1 MLSSILDSMS
11 KTQDLILPC
20 QLRSTLPNLR
30 SRSNVQFSCKC
41 LLLLLITVFTLWLTI
56 LLICSGD
63 IHPNPGPSSIP
74 SSLNSSTSHNHSNNS
89 LRSPNLSH
97 NLSFVHYNVQSILNK
112 LDLLEAELFEF
123 DILAF
128 TETWLNPTVQSDDL
142 VFQTFHKP
150 ERKDRRSDHFGGLL
164 LYVKSGIFY
173 KRRSDLE
180 INGIECIW
188 IEVVLNKESLLFGLF
203 YRPPNSSADVYS
215 NIEESIYLAVDTGTS
230 DIIITGDFNFNVL
243 NSQTKKKIDSL
254 CTQFSLHQLLTD
266 PSHFTEHS
274 SSLLDLIL
282 VSNKEHLILHGVGD
296 PFLDQQLH
304 YHCPIYGFCKF
315 SKPKAKAFTRHI
327 WMYNNEN
334 FGLLREK
341 ASSID
346 WRALENDDISL
357 YASNLNSTI
366 LSLTKECIPNKSIR
380 VRTSDPPW
388 ITTLLKRQI
397 RKRKRLYRK
406 AKQTNLERHWI
417 KFRQLRNET
426 NTMIRNSKQQFY
438 DNIAEKLKSKS
449 LSSKDWWSTLK
460 TFISPNL
467 NSAIPPIE
475 SEGIIYSDDFEKAN
489 LFNNYFQGQT
499 VLDDSNAVLP
509 ELPEPSYLT
518 SLSSIAFDPQ
528 EVEEIL
534 RTLKTDKASGP
545 DGLSNRIL
553 KELSHE
559 LSSPLCSLF
568 NKSLSLG
575 KFPSPYKDANVTPVH
590 KKGDLSLVSNY
601 RPISLLNSVAKLFEK
616 LVFKYLYNH
625 LQDNNM
631 LSSLQ
636 SGFIPGDSTVNQL
649 VYLYHIFTE
658 ALDAGK
664 EVRTVFCDISKAFDR
679 VWHEGL
685 IYKLKAAGVSGDVL
699 RWFQSYLSGRRQR
712 VVLPGSLSEWVYIK
726 AGVPQGSILG
736 PLLFL
741 LYINDIVKN
750 IGSNI
755 RLFAD
760 DTSLFIIVDN
770 PTTAALCLNSDLEKL
785 SRWAAIWLVTFNPS
799 KNESLLI
806 SRKINKPIHPNLYM
820 QNVQIQEVSSH
831 KHLGLYFSNDCSW
844 HQHIY
849 YIKQKAW
856 FRIHIMRKLKFKLDR
871 KSLETIYLTFI
882 RPLLEYGD
890 VIWDNCTQYE
900 KNELDKIQ
908 NEAAR
913 ITTGTTKLVSLDN
926 LYKEVGWQTLHRRR
940 QDHKITLFY
949 KMFNQLTPVHLSSLI
964 PQQVNAISHH
974 NLRNSNDIHTIR
986 SNTSLYH
993 NSFLPSTLRQWNS
1006 LPVEVRQLNTLSSF
1020 KTFLKKDLQ
1029 SVPTYYYCGSR
1040 KAQILHARL
1049 RTGCSSLNMDLF
1061 HKNITES
1068 PLCRCGSIEDTQHYF
1083 FHCRFYQGPRNT
1095 LLNACT
1101 TYQNPSLSL
1110 LLFGSSTLSLEANIA
1125 ILEHVHKYI
1134 LDTKRFT

>member
-1 MLSSILDSMS
+1 MLTPIAYHSFHSMA
-11 KTQDLILPC
+11 
-20 QLRSTLPNLR
+20 
-30 SRSNVQFSCKC
+30 
-41 LLLLLITVFTLWLTI
+41 
-56 LLICSGD
+56 
-63 IHPNPGPSSIP
+63 H
-74 SSLNSSTSHNHSNNS
+74 
-89 LRSPNLSH
+89 
-97 NLSFVHYNVQSILNK
+97 
-112 LDLLEAELFEF
+112 
-123 DILAF
+123 
-128 TETWLNPTVQSDDL
+128 
-142 VFQTFHKP
+142 
-150 ERKDRRSDHFGGLL
+150 
-164 LYVKSGIFY
+164 
-173 KRRSDLE
+173 
-180 INGIECIW
+180 
-188 IEVVLNKESLLFGLF
+188 
-203 YRPPNSSADVYS
+203 
-215 NIEESIYLAVDTGTS
+215 
-230 DIIITGDFNFNVL
+230 
-243 NSQTKKKIDSL
+243 
-254 CTQFSLHQLLTD
+254 
-266 PSHFTEHS
+266 
-274 SSLLDLIL
+274 
-282 VSNKEHLILHGVGD
+282 
-296 PFLDQQLH
+296 
-304 YHCPIYGFCKF
+304 
-315 SKPKAKAFTRHI
+315 
-327 WMYNNEN
+327 
-334 FGLLREK
+334 
-341 ASSID
+341 
-346 WRALENDDISL
+346 
-357 YASNLNSTI
+357 
-366 LSLTKECIPNKSIR
+366 
-380 VRTSDPPW
+380 
-388 ITTLLKRQI
+388 
-397 RKRKRLYRK
+397 
-406 AKQTNLERHWI
+406 
-417 KFRQLRNET
+417 
-426 NTMIRNSKQQFY
+426 
-438 DNIAEKLKSKS
+438 NIANML
-449 LSSKDWWSTLK
+449 W
-460 TFISPNL
+460 
-467 NSAIPPIE
+467 
-475 SEGIIYSDDFEKAN
+475 
-489 LFNNYFQGQT
+489 
-499 VLDDSNAVLP
+499 
-509 ELPEPSYLT
+509 
-518 SLSSIAFDPQ
+518 
-528 EVEEIL
+528 
-534 RTLKTDKASGP
+534 
-545 DGLSNRIL
+545 
-553 KELSHE
+553 
-559 LSSPLCSLF
+559 
-568 NKSLSLG
+568 
-575 KFPSPYKDANVTPVH
+575 
-590 KKGDLSLVSNY
+590 
-601 RPISLLNSVAKLFEK
+601 PISLLNSVAKLFEK

-726 AGVPQGSILG
+726 AGVPQASILG

-806 SRKINKPIHPNLYM
+806 SRKINKPIHPPLYM

-844 HQHIY
+844 HQHID

-949 KMFNQLTPVHLSSLI
+949 KMFNQLTPVYLSSLI

>member
-1 MLSSILDSMS
+1 M
-11 KTQDLILPC
+11 
-20 QLRSTLPNLR
+20 
-30 SRSNVQFSCKC
+30 
-41 LLLLLITVFTLWLTI
+41 
-56 LLICSGD
+56 
-63 IHPNPGPSSIP
+63 
-74 SSLNSSTSHNHSNNS
+74 
-89 LRSPNLSH
+89 
-97 NLSFVHYNVQSILNK
+97 
-112 LDLLEAELFEF
+112 
-123 DILAF
+123 
-128 TETWLNPTVQSDDL
+128 
-142 VFQTFHKP
+142 
-150 ERKDRRSDHFGGLL
+150 
-164 LYVKSGIFY
+164 
-173 KRRSDLE
+173 
-180 INGIECIW
+180 
-188 IEVVLNKESLLFGLF
+188 
-203 YRPPNSSADVYS
+203 
-215 NIEESIYLAVDTGTS
+215 
-230 DIIITGDFNFNVL
+230 
-243 NSQTKKKIDSL
+243 
-254 CTQFSLHQLLTD
+254 
-266 PSHFTEHS
+266 
-274 SSLLDLIL
+274 
-282 VSNKEHLILHGVGD
+282 
-296 PFLDQQLH
+296 
-304 YHCPIYGFCKF
+304 
-315 SKPKAKAFTRHI
+315 
-327 WMYNNEN
+327 
-334 FGLLREK
+334 
-341 ASSID
+341 
-346 WRALENDDISL
+346 
-357 YASNLNSTI
+357 
-366 LSLTKECIPNKSIR
+366 
-380 VRTSDPPW
+380 
-388 ITTLLKRQI
+388 
-397 RKRKRLYRK
+397 
-406 AKQTNLERHWI
+406 
-417 KFRQLRNET
+417 
-426 NTMIRNSKQQFY
+426 
-438 DNIAEKLKSKS
+438 
-449 LSSKDWWSTLK
+449 
-460 TFISPNL
+460 
-467 NSAIPPIE
+467 
-475 SEGIIYSDDFEKAN
+475 
-489 LFNNYFQGQT
+489 
-499 VLDDSNAVLP
+499 
-509 ELPEPSYLT
+509 
-518 SLSSIAFDPQ
+518 
-528 EVEEIL
+528 
-534 RTLKTDKASGP
+534 
-545 DGLSNRIL
+545 

-575 KFPSPYKDANVTPVH
+575 KFPSPYKNANVTPSH

-601 RPISLLNSVAKLFEK
+601 RPISLLNSAAKLFEK

-625 LQDNNM
+625 LQDNNII
-631 LSSLQ
+631 SSLQ

-649 VYLYHIFTE
+649 AYLYHMFTE
-658 ALDAGK
+658 ALDVGK
-664 EVRTVFCDISKAFDR
+664 EVWTVFCDISKAFDR

-712 VVLPGSLSEWVYIK
+712 VVLPGSFSEWVYIK
-726 AGVPQGSILG
+726 AGVTQGSILG

-770 PTTAALCLNSDLEKL
+770 PATAAICLNSDFEKL

-799 KNESLLI
+799 KNKSLLI
-806 SRKINKPIHPNLYM
+806 SRKINKPIHPPLYM

-844 HQHIY
+844 HQHID

-949 KMFNQLTPVHLSSLI
+949 KMFNQLTPVYLSSLI

-1006 LPVEVRQLNTLSSF
+1006 LPLEVRQLNTLSSF

>member
-1 MLSSILDSMS
+1 M
-11 KTQDLILPC
+11 
-20 QLRSTLPNLR
+20 
-30 SRSNVQFSCKC
+30 
-41 LLLLLITVFTLWLTI
+41 
-56 LLICSGD
+56 
-63 IHPNPGPSSIP
+63 
-74 SSLNSSTSHNHSNNS
+74 
-89 LRSPNLSH
+89 
-97 NLSFVHYNVQSILNK
+97 
-112 LDLLEAELFEF
+112 
-123 DILAF
+123 
-128 TETWLNPTVQSDDL
+128 
-142 VFQTFHKP
+142 
-150 ERKDRRSDHFGGLL
+150 
-164 LYVKSGIFY
+164 
-173 KRRSDLE
+173 
-180 INGIECIW
+180 
-188 IEVVLNKESLLFGLF
+188 
-203 YRPPNSSADVYS
+203 
-215 NIEESIYLAVDTGTS
+215 
-230 DIIITGDFNFNVL
+230 
-243 NSQTKKKIDSL
+243 
-254 CTQFSLHQLLTD
+254 
-266 PSHFTEHS
+266 
-274 SSLLDLIL
+274 
-282 VSNKEHLILHGVGD
+282 
-296 PFLDQQLH
+296 
-304 YHCPIYGFCKF
+304 
-315 SKPKAKAFTRHI
+315 
-327 WMYNNEN
+327 
-334 FGLLREK
+334 
-341 ASSID
+341 
-346 WRALENDDISL
+346 
-357 YASNLNSTI
+357 
-366 LSLTKECIPNKSIR
+366 
-380 VRTSDPPW
+380 
-388 ITTLLKRQI
+388 
-397 RKRKRLYRK
+397 
-406 AKQTNLERHWI
+406 
-417 KFRQLRNET
+417 
-426 NTMIRNSKQQFY
+426 
-438 DNIAEKLKSKS
+438 
-449 LSSKDWWSTLK
+449 
-460 TFISPNL
+460 
-467 NSAIPPIE
+467 
-475 SEGIIYSDDFEKAN
+475 
-489 LFNNYFQGQT
+489 
-499 VLDDSNAVLP
+499 
-509 ELPEPSYLT
+509 
-518 SLSSIAFDPQ
+518 
-528 EVEEIL
+528 
-534 RTLKTDKASGP
+534 
-545 DGLSNRIL
+545 
-553 KELSHE
+553 
-559 LSSPLCSLF
+559 
-568 NKSLSLG
+568 
-575 KFPSPYKDANVTPVH
+575 
-590 KKGDLSLVSNY
+590 
-601 RPISLLNSVAKLFEK
+601 
-616 LVFKYLYNH
+616 
-625 LQDNNM
+625 
-631 LSSLQ
+631 
-636 SGFIPGDSTVNQL
+636 
-649 VYLYHIFTE
+649 
-658 ALDAGK
+658 
-664 EVRTVFCDISKAFDR
+664 
-679 VWHEGL
+679 
-685 IYKLKAAGVSGDVL
+685 
-699 RWFQSYLSGRRQR
+699 
-712 VVLPGSLSEWVYIK
+712 LPGSLSEWVYIK

-785 SRWAAIWLVTFNPS
+785 SRWAAIWLVTFNPF

-806 SRKINKPIHPNLYM
+806 SRKINKPIHPPLYM

-844 HQHIY
+844 HQHID

-949 KMFNQLTPVHLSSLI
+949 KMFNQLTPVYLSSLI

>member
-1 MLSSILDSMS
+1 MISTHLAALYVTTLYPFTHTRTHTHTHTHTHTRTYARTHARAHELTRTYTHTRARESARELPPLVCHMTFSML
-11 KTQDLILPC
+11 
-20 QLRSTLPNLR
+20 
-30 SRSNVQFSCKC
+30 
-41 LLLLLITVFTLWLTI
+41 
-56 LLICSGD
+56 
-63 IHPNPGPSSIP
+63 H
-74 SSLNSSTSHNHSNNS
+74 
-89 LRSPNLSH
+89 
-97 NLSFVHYNVQSILNK
+97 
-112 LDLLEAELFEF
+112 
-123 DILAF
+123 
-128 TETWLNPTVQSDDL
+128 L
-142 VFQTFHKP
+142 VFLMITCNFVTIFIR
-150 ERKDRRSDHFGGLL
+150 ELRD
-164 LYVKSGIFY
+164 GI
-173 KRRSDLE
+173 
-180 INGIECIW
+180 G
-188 IEVVLNKESLLFGLF
+188 
-203 YRPPNSSADVYS
+203 
-215 NIEESIYLAVDTGTS
+215 
-230 DIIITGDFNFNVL
+230 
-243 NSQTKKKIDSL
+243 
-254 CTQFSLHQLLTD
+254 
-266 PSHFTEHS
+266 
-274 SSLLDLIL
+274 
-282 VSNKEHLILHGVGD
+282 
-296 PFLDQQLH
+296 
-304 YHCPIYGFCKF
+304 
-315 SKPKAKAFTRHI
+315 
-327 WMYNNEN
+327 
-334 FGLLREK
+334 
-341 ASSID
+341 
-346 WRALENDDISL
+346 
-357 YASNLNSTI
+357 
-366 LSLTKECIPNKSIR
+366 
-380 VRTSDPPW
+380 
-388 ITTLLKRQI
+388 
-397 RKRKRLYRK
+397 
-406 AKQTNLERHWI
+406 RHWGP
-417 KFRQLRNET
+417 EGG
-426 NTMIRNSKQQFY
+426 MMACSY
-438 DNIAEKLKSKS
+438 
-449 LSSKDWWSTLK
+449 
-460 TFISPNL
+460 TF
-467 NSAIPPIE
+467 
-475 SEGIIYSDDFEKAN
+475 SDM
-489 LFNNYFQGQT
+489 T
-499 VLDDSNAVLP
+499 
-509 ELPEPSYLT
+509 
-518 SLSSIAFDPQ
+518 
-528 EVEEIL
+528 
-534 RTLKTDKASGP
+534 
-545 DGLSNRIL
+545 
-553 KELSHE
+553 ELSHE

-649 VYLYHIFTE
+649 AYLYHIFTE

-741 LYINDIVKN
+741 SYINDIVKN

-806 SRKINKPIHPNLYM
+806 SRKINKPIHPPLYM

-831 KHLGLYFSNDCSW
+831 KHLGLYLSNDCSW
-844 HQHIY
+844 HQHID

-949 KMFNQLTPVHLSSLI
+949 KMFNQLTPV
-964 PQQVNAISHH
+964 
-974 NLRNSNDIHTIR
+974 
-986 SNTSLYH
+986 
-993 NSFLPSTLRQWNS
+993 
-1006 LPVEVRQLNTLSSF
+1006 
-1020 KTFLKKDLQ
+1020 
-1029 SVPTYYYCGSR
+1029 
-1040 KAQILHARL
+1040 
-1049 RTGCSSLNMDLF
+1049 
-1061 HKNITES
+1061 
-1068 PLCRCGSIEDTQHYF
+1068 
-1083 FHCRFYQGPRNT
+1083 
-1095 LLNACT
+1095 
-1101 TYQNPSLSL
+1101 
-1110 LLFGSSTLSLEANIA
+1110 
-1125 ILEHVHKYI
+1125 
-1134 LDTKRFT
+1134 

>member
-1 MLSSILDSMS
+1 
-11 KTQDLILPC
+11 
-20 QLRSTLPNLR
+20 
-30 SRSNVQFSCKC
+30 
-41 LLLLLITVFTLWLTI
+41 
-56 LLICSGD
+56 
-63 IHPNPGPSSIP
+63 
-74 SSLNSSTSHNHSNNS
+74 
-89 LRSPNLSH
+89 
-97 NLSFVHYNVQSILNK
+97 
-112 LDLLEAELFEF
+112 
-123 DILAF
+123 
-128 TETWLNPTVQSDDL
+128 
-142 VFQTFHKP
+142 
-150 ERKDRRSDHFGGLL
+150 
-164 LYVKSGIFY
+164 
-173 KRRSDLE
+173 
-180 INGIECIW
+180 
-188 IEVVLNKESLLFGLF
+188 
-203 YRPPNSSADVYS
+203 
-215 NIEESIYLAVDTGTS
+215 
-230 DIIITGDFNFNVL
+230 
-243 NSQTKKKIDSL
+243 
-254 CTQFSLHQLLTD
+254 
-266 PSHFTEHS
+266 
-274 SSLLDLIL
+274 
-282 VSNKEHLILHGVGD
+282 
-296 PFLDQQLH
+296 
-304 YHCPIYGFCKF
+304 
-315 SKPKAKAFTRHI
+315 
-327 WMYNNEN
+327 
-334 FGLLREK
+334 
-341 ASSID
+341 
-346 WRALENDDISL
+346 
-357 YASNLNSTI
+357 
-366 LSLTKECIPNKSIR
+366 
-380 VRTSDPPW
+380 
-388 ITTLLKRQI
+388 
-397 RKRKRLYRK
+397 
-406 AKQTNLERHWI
+406 
-417 KFRQLRNET
+417 
-426 NTMIRNSKQQFY
+426 MIRNSKQQFY

-806 SRKINKPIHPNLYM
+806 SRKINKPIHPPLYM

-844 HQHIY
+844 HQHID

-949 KMFNQLTPVHLSSLI
+949 KMFNQLTPVYLSSLI

>member
-1 MLSSILDSMS
+1 M
-11 KTQDLILPC
+11 Q
-20 QLRSTLPNLR
+20 
-30 SRSNVQFSCKC
+30 V
-41 LLLLLITVFTLWLTI
+41 
-56 LLICSGD
+56 
-63 IHPNPGPSSIP
+63 
-74 SSLNSSTSHNHSNNS
+74 
-89 LRSPNLSH
+89 
-97 NLSFVHYNVQSILNK
+97 
-112 LDLLEAELFEF
+112 
-123 DILAF
+123 
-128 TETWLNPTVQSDDL
+128 
-142 VFQTFHKP
+142 
-150 ERKDRRSDHFGGLL
+150 
-164 LYVKSGIFY
+164 
-173 KRRSDLE
+173 
-180 INGIECIW
+180 
-188 IEVVLNKESLLFGLF
+188 
-203 YRPPNSSADVYS
+203 
-215 NIEESIYLAVDTGTS
+215 
-230 DIIITGDFNFNVL
+230 
-243 NSQTKKKIDSL
+243 
-254 CTQFSLHQLLTD
+254 
-266 PSHFTEHS
+266 
-274 SSLLDLIL
+274 
-282 VSNKEHLILHGVGD
+282 
-296 PFLDQQLH
+296 
-304 YHCPIYGFCKF
+304 
-315 SKPKAKAFTRHI
+315 AKAFTRHI
-327 WMYNNEN
+327 WMYNNGN

-346 WRALENDDISL
+346 WHALENDDISL

-475 SEGIIYSDDFEKAN
+475 SEGIIYTDDFEKAN

-649 VYLYHIFTE
+649 AYLYHIFTE

-664 EVRTVFCDISKAFDR
+664 EVRTVFCDISKAFNR

-785 SRWAAIWLVTFNPS
+785 TRWAAIWLVTFNPS

-806 SRKINKPIHPNLYM
+806 SRKINKPIHPPLYM
-820 QNVQIQEVSSH
+820 QNVQIQEVSTH

-844 HQHIY
+844 HQHID

-949 KMFNQLTPVHLSSLI
+949 KMFNQLTPVYLSSLI

-1040 KAQILHARL
+1040 KAKILHARL

-1061 HKNITES
+1061 HKTITES

-1083 FHCRFYQGPRNT
+1083 FCRFYQGPRNT

-1101 TYQNPSLSL
+1101 TYQNTSLSL

>member
-1 MLSSILDSMS
+1 
-11 KTQDLILPC
+11 
-20 QLRSTLPNLR
+20 
-30 SRSNVQFSCKC
+30 
-41 LLLLLITVFTLWLTI
+41 
-56 LLICSGD
+56 
-63 IHPNPGPSSIP
+63 
-74 SSLNSSTSHNHSNNS
+74 
-89 LRSPNLSH
+89 
-97 NLSFVHYNVQSILNK
+97 
-112 LDLLEAELFEF
+112 
-123 DILAF
+123 
-128 TETWLNPTVQSDDL
+128 
-142 VFQTFHKP
+142 
-150 ERKDRRSDHFGGLL
+150 
-164 LYVKSGIFY
+164 
-173 KRRSDLE
+173 
-180 INGIECIW
+180 
-188 IEVVLNKESLLFGLF
+188 
-203 YRPPNSSADVYS
+203 
-215 NIEESIYLAVDTGTS
+215 
-230 DIIITGDFNFNVL
+230 
-243 NSQTKKKIDSL
+243 
-254 CTQFSLHQLLTD
+254 
-266 PSHFTEHS
+266 
-274 SSLLDLIL
+274 
-282 VSNKEHLILHGVGD
+282 
-296 PFLDQQLH
+296 
-304 YHCPIYGFCKF
+304 
-315 SKPKAKAFTRHI
+315 
-327 WMYNNEN
+327 
-334 FGLLREK
+334 
-341 ASSID
+341 
-346 WRALENDDISL
+346 
-357 YASNLNSTI
+357 
-366 LSLTKECIPNKSIR
+366 
-380 VRTSDPPW
+380 
-388 ITTLLKRQI
+388 
-397 RKRKRLYRK
+397 
-406 AKQTNLERHWI
+406 
-417 KFRQLRNET
+417 
-426 NTMIRNSKQQFY
+426 MIRNSKQQFY

-475 SEGIIYSDDFEKAN
+475 SEGIIYTDDFEKAN

-649 VYLYHIFTE
+649 AYLYHIFTE

-712 VVLPGSLSEWVYIK
+712 VVLQGSLSEWVYIK

-806 SRKINKPIHPNLYM
+806 SRKINKPIHPPLYM
-820 QNVQIQEVSSH
+820 QNVQIQEVSTH

-844 HQHIY
+844 HQHID

-949 KMFNQLTPVHLSSLI
+949 KMFNQLTPVYLSSLI

>member
-1 MLSSILDSMS
+1 M
-11 KTQDLILPC
+11 
-20 QLRSTLPNLR
+20 
-30 SRSNVQFSCKC
+30 
-41 LLLLLITVFTLWLTI
+41 
-56 LLICSGD
+56 
-63 IHPNPGPSSIP
+63 
-74 SSLNSSTSHNHSNNS
+74 
-89 LRSPNLSH
+89 
-97 NLSFVHYNVQSILNK
+97 
-112 LDLLEAELFEF
+112 
-123 DILAF
+123 
-128 TETWLNPTVQSDDL
+128 
-142 VFQTFHKP
+142 
-150 ERKDRRSDHFGGLL
+150 
-164 LYVKSGIFY
+164 
-173 KRRSDLE
+173 
-180 INGIECIW
+180 
-188 IEVVLNKESLLFGLF
+188 
-203 YRPPNSSADVYS
+203 
-215 NIEESIYLAVDTGTS
+215 
-230 DIIITGDFNFNVL
+230 
-243 NSQTKKKIDSL
+243 
-254 CTQFSLHQLLTD
+254 
-266 PSHFTEHS
+266 
-274 SSLLDLIL
+274 
-282 VSNKEHLILHGVGD
+282 
-296 PFLDQQLH
+296 
-304 YHCPIYGFCKF
+304 
-315 SKPKAKAFTRHI
+315 
-327 WMYNNEN
+327 
-334 FGLLREK
+334 
-341 ASSID
+341 
-346 WRALENDDISL
+346 
-357 YASNLNSTI
+357 
-366 LSLTKECIPNKSIR
+366 
-380 VRTSDPPW
+380 
-388 ITTLLKRQI
+388 
-397 RKRKRLYRK
+397 
-406 AKQTNLERHWI
+406 
-417 KFRQLRNET
+417 
-426 NTMIRNSKQQFY
+426 
-438 DNIAEKLKSKS
+438 
-449 LSSKDWWSTLK
+449 
-460 TFISPNL
+460 
-467 NSAIPPIE
+467 
-475 SEGIIYSDDFEKAN
+475 
-489 LFNNYFQGQT
+489 
-499 VLDDSNAVLP
+499 
-509 ELPEPSYLT
+509 
-518 SLSSIAFDPQ
+518 
-528 EVEEIL
+528 
-534 RTLKTDKASGP
+534 
-545 DGLSNRIL
+545 

-575 KFPSPYKDANVTPVH
+575 KFPSPFKDANVTPVH

-649 VYLYHIFTE
+649 AYLYHIFTE

-806 SRKINKPIHPNLYM
+806 SRKINKPIHPPLYM
-820 QNVQIQEVSSH
+820 QNVQIQEVSTH

-844 HQHIY
+844 HQHID

-949 KMFNQLTPVHLSSLI
+949 KMFNQLTPVYLSSLI

-1040 KAQILHARL
+1040 QAQILHARL

>member
-1 MLSSILDSMS
+1 
-11 KTQDLILPC
+11 
-20 QLRSTLPNLR
+20 
-30 SRSNVQFSCKC
+30 
-41 LLLLLITVFTLWLTI
+41 
-56 LLICSGD
+56 
-63 IHPNPGPSSIP
+63 
-74 SSLNSSTSHNHSNNS
+74 
-89 LRSPNLSH
+89 
-97 NLSFVHYNVQSILNK
+97 
-112 LDLLEAELFEF
+112 
-123 DILAF
+123 
-128 TETWLNPTVQSDDL
+128 
-142 VFQTFHKP
+142 
-150 ERKDRRSDHFGGLL
+150 
-164 LYVKSGIFY
+164 
-173 KRRSDLE
+173 
-180 INGIECIW
+180 
-188 IEVVLNKESLLFGLF
+188 
-203 YRPPNSSADVYS
+203 
-215 NIEESIYLAVDTGTS
+215 
-230 DIIITGDFNFNVL
+230 
-243 NSQTKKKIDSL
+243 
-254 CTQFSLHQLLTD
+254 
-266 PSHFTEHS
+266 
-274 SSLLDLIL
+274 
-282 VSNKEHLILHGVGD
+282 
-296 PFLDQQLH
+296 
-304 YHCPIYGFCKF
+304 
-315 SKPKAKAFTRHI
+315 
-327 WMYNNEN
+327 MYNNGN

-341 ASSID
+341 ASFID
-346 WRALENDDISL
+346 WHALENDDISL

-475 SEGIIYSDDFEKAN
+475 SEGIIYTDDFEKAN

-499 VLDDSNAVLP
+499 ILDDSNAVLP

-649 VYLYHIFTE
+649 AYLYHIFTE

-770 PTTAALCLNSDLEKL
+770 PTTAALCLNSDLEKI

-806 SRKINKPIHPNLYM
+806 SRKINKPIHPPLYM

-844 HQHIY
+844 HQHID

-949 KMFNQLTPVHLSSLI
+949 KMFNQLTPVYLSSLI